1 MIFDWIL
8 VIGLRNILNLFNIYF
23 QIFVGFQ
30 DTFLVSL
37 YNSYTK
43 LKCDFLT
50 VDEKDEVS
58 ISTVAESIARAFN
71 FQGEIR
77 YDSTQAD
84 GQFKKTASNAK
95 LRSYIPHFQ
104 FTPFEQALNDTV
116 QWFKQNYDT
125 ARK

>member
-1 MIFDWIL
+1 
-8 VIGLRNILNLFNIYF
+8 
-23 QIFVGFQ
+23 
-30 DTFLVSL
+30 
-37 YNSYTK
+37 
-43 LKCDFLT
+43 

-58 ISTVAESIARAFN
+58 ISTVAENIARAFE
-71 FQGEIR
+71 FHGEIQ

-95 LRSYIPHFQ
+95 LRSCLPDFQ
-104 FTPFEQALNDTV
+104 FTPFQQAVNDTV